1 MNTSANQPSQSY
13 ISVVVNAISVVG
25 IFLIMSGLI
34 ALMYYYTQPPPED
47 HAHWTE
53 RKRNLTELNAQNR
66 DLLENYG
73 WMDKNRGVVRLP
85 IGRAME
91 LTVQEWRNPAA
102 ARSNL
107 LARLQNV
114 VPVVVPATASSNAPG
129 GKKP

>member
-34 ALMYYYTQPPPED
+34 ALMYHYTQPPPED

-53 RKRNLTELNAQNR
+53 RKRNLAELSAQNKE
-66 DLLENYG
+66 LLENYG
-73 WMDKNRGVVRLP
+73 WVDKTRGIVRLP

-91 LTVQEWRNPAA
+91 LTVREWQNPAA

-107 LARLQNV
+107 LVRLQNAAPSV
-114 VPVVVPATASSNAPG
+114 APTNSATNALG